1 MKNFTK
7 YFYLSIGILA
17 IILGTIGIFLP
28 ILPTVPFLLLA
39 LFCFGKSSK
48 KAYNLILNNKY
59 FGKTLKD
66 YKQGK
71 GLTPFVKVK
80 AILFLSLGIGFSIY
94 KMHAFHFRIFLCIIW
109 FIVCIHILMIK
120 NKKF

>member
-71 GLTPFVKVK
+71 GLTPLVKVK

-94 KMHAFHFRIFLCIIW
+94 KMQALHFRIFLCIIW
-109 FIVCIHILMIK
+109 LIVCIHILMIK

>member
-1 MKNFTK
+1 MKNFIK
-7 YFYLSIGILA
+7 YFYLVTGTLS

-39 LFCFGKSSK
+39 LFCFGKSSER
-48 KAYNLILNNKY
+48 AYNLIINNKY

-66 YKQGK
+66 YKDGK
-71 GLTPFVKVK
+71 GLTTFVKVK

-94 KMHAFHFRIFLCIIW
+94 KIQSLHPRIFLVIVW
-109 FIVCIHILMIK
+109 FAVSIHILMIK